1 MHDPELQ
8 SQWYFAYGANMS
20 FETLK
25 RRGVNPIR
33 SVSARLDGYA
43 LKFSHRGLLFT
54 EPAFANLEAD
64 AHGVVYGVAHELGPG
79 ELERLDK
86 IEGAEYQHVDVMIEA
101 EVGPLQARAYLDPYP
116 VSGLKPSRRYAR
128 VCIEAARHHHLPAA
142 YIEAL
147 ISHPTC
153 HIPIASEVTTLL
165 VGVAE
170 RARRAGLRP
179 EVLRMRRLGQQPRER
194 R

>member
-1 MHDPELQ
+1 MQ

-20 FETLK
+20 PETLK
-25 RRGVNPIR
+25 RRGVSPIR
-33 SVSARLDGYA
+33 SVAASLHGYS

-54 EPAFANLEAD
+54 EPAFANIEAD
-64 AHGVVYGVAHELGPG
+64 AQGIVYGVAHELATG

-86 IEGAEYQHVDVMIEA
+86 IEGAEYQHVDVVIEA
-101 EVGPLQARAYLDPYP
+101 SAGSLQARAYLDPYP

-128 VCIEAARHHHLPAA
+128 VCIAAARHHQLPAA
-142 YIEAL
+142 YIEQL
-147 ISHPTC
+147 TQHPTC
-153 HIPIASEVTTLL
+153 HIPVASGVTTLL

-179 EVLRMRRLGQQPRER
+179 EVLRMRILGQRPRENR
-194 R
+194 